1 MKICFTADQR
11 EGLESIL
18 SYHFGHCPYYII
30 VEVEGDRVKDVKS
43 MPNPLVGEHN
53 PGELPAFMREQG
65 VDTIIT
71 GGMGPRAQ
79 QYFEDYG
86 IRAVTG
92 AYGRVRDVLEEF
104 LHRRISVEE
113 SRLAGPGE
121 VAVRET
127 GESDEVE
134 RLKKENVDLRRQL
147 ADLKSR
153 LTKIEEKLEK

>member
-1 MKICFTADQR
+1 MKICFTADQQD
-11 EGLESIL
+11 GLESVL

-30 VEVEGDRVKDVKS
+30 VEVEEDRVKDVKS
-43 MPNPLVGEHN
+43 MPNPFVGYHN
-53 PGELPAFMREQG
+53 PGELPAFMREHG
-65 VDTIIT
+65 IDTIIT

-79 QYFEDYG
+79 RYFEDYG
-86 IRAVTG
+86 IKAVTG

-113 SRLAGPGE
+113 PKPVESKE
-121 VAVRET
+121 VVIEKT
-127 GESDEVE
+127 DESDEVE

-153 LTKIEEKLEK
+153 LMKLEERLEK